1 MDVWLPVYQNI
12 MLKYILNLG
21 KLGVKASTKS
31 FTFLF
36 LLFLFHFVLS
46 QIIITIIFYFFLIC
60 GTEMQGS
67 WLVWGFCVMFF
78 VPFSFLGGEV
88 LCLSVLIFVIFFSL
102 PFVSLCQIYHMKSI
116 FGSVPFTGLVRLK
129 YNTGYQWDQESCTS
143 KWSKYH
149 QDTLQNMENSEVPN
163 MRTIFE
169 HKLPIRPAL
178 CCGGLSAVL

>member
-1 MDVWLPVYQNI
+1 

-21 KLGVKASTKS
+21 KLGAKASTKS

-36 LLFLFHFVLS
+36 LLFLFYFVLS

-88 LCLSVLIFVIFFSL
+88 LCLSVLIFVIFFFSSFCFPL
-102 PFVSLCQIYHMKSI
+102 SDISHEIYFWLSPLHRS
-116 FGSVPFTGLVRLK
+116 
-129 YNTGYQWDQESCTS
+129 
-143 KWSKYH
+143 
-149 QDTLQNMENSEVPN
+149 SEVK
-163 MRTIFE
+163 I
-169 HKLPIRPAL
+169 
-178 CCGGLSAVL
+178 